1 MSVADKLRSD
11 YDFIHTLDAKLLPR
25 GDTTTKGPLVRLL
38 KPFDELFV
46 DIKVLLYLIKFFD
59 NFFSLQKCVWSKCNF
74 FFVFEFLYGMPKN
87 TFNYAQIWFV
97 HEISIKITEEWTKNW
112 LYDVNYLNCMI
123 PKIEKAMHYFLII
136 NLLLSC
142 IMIP

>member
-59 NFFSLQKCVWSKCNF
+59 NFFSLQKCV
-74 FFVFEFLYGMPKN
+74 
-87 TFNYAQIWFV
+87 
-97 HEISIKITEEWTKNW
+97 
-112 LYDVNYLNCMI
+112 
-123 PKIEKAMHYFLII
+123 
-136 NLLLSC
+136 
-142 IMIP
+142 